1 MERDRVTASRVAVR
15 HTDSV
20 FDPTDVLEQGSPCGL
35 RAHWGSGPQ
44 VARPELARSSTF
56 KRADA
61 AKRHTPT
68 PEFGGVAISA
78 ERESNSYIG
87 RRHGLEA
94 KPEAQSLSTTSA
106 S

>member
-1 MERDRVTASRVAVR
+1 M
-15 HTDSV
+15 
-20 FDPTDVLEQGSPCGL
+20 
-35 RAHWGSGPQ
+35 
-44 VARPELARSSTF
+44 
-56 KRADA
+56 
-61 AKRHTPT
+61 
-68 PEFGGVAISA
+68 SA